1 MAKAQSSADVPHF
14 EKLLEFETSCATHMK
29 KPPNRVTSFAANA
42 NSSGSNCVVCK
53 AEKHPLYVCVSLD
66 HSLTTKRS
74 PYSKLNL
81 CLNYLTSG
89 HFRRQCKS
97 THKCK
102 VWQKLHHTLL
112 HIDQQNPTPP
122 AGSQMATPVY
132 STPVSSTPV
141 SSNGD
146 MKLKLNALLMTCRV
160 SVIAPDGSS
169 VEPRALLDNASSAS
183 FVSKRLVQSLSLP
196 RFNQKFE
203 CLALVVCHKGP
214 LSQLPNLS
222 RRIQQKEDRDPAVV
236 VPKVTCDLP
245 LAPVPFQLNWKHLA
259 DLDPGFGQPGRIDML
274 LGVNLFLDV
283 LCHGRRSGPL
293 ESPTALE
300 TEFGWVLC
308 GSAGVTTFYST
319 VTSGDDILRQFW
331 EIEETPADHSAL
343 STEERT
349 VVRHFESN
357 HSRSKEG
364 RFVVPLPRNPSAKQ
378 IGESR
383 SQAIIKE
390 IPLTRTLSHCKG
402 SLQGARPCHARIS

>member
-1 MAKAQSSADVPHF
+1 M
-14 EKLLEFETSCATHMK
+14 SCVTHKK
-29 KPPNRVTSFAANA
+29 KPPNRVTSFAANT
-42 NSSGSNCVVCK
+42 NSSGNNCVVCK
-53 AEKHPLYVCVSLD
+53 TEKHPLYVCAKFRSLSHDEKVSVLK
-66 HSLTTKRS
+66 TN
-74 PYSKLNL
+74 NL
-81 CLNYLTSG
+81 CSNCLTSG
-89 HFRRQCKS
+89 HFKRQCKS
-97 THKCK
+97 IHKCK
-102 VWQKLHHTLL
+102 VCQKLHHTLL
-112 HIDQQNPTPP
+112 HIYQQNPTPP
-122 AGSQMATPVY
+122 AGSQTATPVS

-141 SSNGD
+141 SSNGG
-146 MKLKLNALLMTCRV
+146 MKLK
-160 SVIAPDGSS
+160 
-169 VEPRALLDNASSAS
+169 VEHFTHDMP
-183 FVSKRLVQSLSLP
+183 
-196 RFNQKFE
+196 
-203 CLALVVCHKGP
+203 CVCHRSRWVIRGTQSAAGQRVICVIRIQATGSKSFFASLQSKCLSVWHWWCVTKGP
-214 LSQLPNLS
+214 YPSFQISAVGSNK
-222 RRIQQKEDRDPAVV
+222 RKIGITAVV

-308 GSAGVTTFYST
+308 GSAGVTTFHST

>member
-1 MAKAQSSADVPHF
+1 
-14 EKLLEFETSCATHMK
+14 
-29 KPPNRVTSFAANA
+29 
-42 NSSGSNCVVCK
+42 
-53 AEKHPLYVCVSLD
+53 
-66 HSLTTKRS
+66 
-74 PYSKLNL
+74 
-81 CLNYLTSG
+81 
-89 HFRRQCKS
+89 
-97 THKCK
+97 
-102 VWQKLHHTLL
+102 
-112 HIDQQNPTPP
+112 
-122 AGSQMATPVY
+122 
-132 STPVSSTPV
+132 
-141 SSNGD
+141 
-146 MKLKLNALLMTCRV
+146 
-160 SVIAPDGSS
+160 
-169 VEPRALLDNASSAS
+169 
-183 FVSKRLVQSLSLP
+183 
-196 RFNQKFE
+196 
-203 CLALVVCHKGP
+203 
-214 LSQLPNLS
+214 
-222 RRIQQKEDRDPAVV
+222 
-236 VPKVTCDLP
+236 
-245 LAPVPFQLNWKHLA
+245 
-259 DLDPGFGQPGRIDML
+259 ML
-274 LGVNLFLDV
+274 LGVDVFIDV

-308 GSAGVTTFYST
+308 GSAGVTTFHST